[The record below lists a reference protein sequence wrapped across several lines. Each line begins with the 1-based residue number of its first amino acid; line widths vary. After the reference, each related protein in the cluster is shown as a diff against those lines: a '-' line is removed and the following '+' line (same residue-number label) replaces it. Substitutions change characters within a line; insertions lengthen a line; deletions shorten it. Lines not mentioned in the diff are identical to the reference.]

1 MTAVSAN
8 ALTLTT
14 ESDGEVT
21 VPLVDATTYT
31 RGSMGGQA
39 PDDNPPE
46 MPGNS
51 GDSTLSALACEG
63 TVVDDQGRA
72 VDDQGRAVT
81 IKDNNGNVLVQGT
94 SDYTVTVEDY
104 STTVDAAN
112 ASVSVTFSE
121 YEVEKA

>member
-21 VPLVDATTYT
+21 MPLVDATTCT

-39 PDDNPPE
+39 PDGNPPE

-51 GDSTLSALACEG
+51 GDSTLSALVCEG
-63 TVVDDQGRA
+63 TV

-94 SDYTVTVEDY
+94 SEYTVTVEDY